1 MVSHRWREMAA
12 RRWSVTPVRSHGR
25 LMQHGR
31 KCTFFFF
38 SPHSMM
44 DSISCDG
51 RKSLPELTPHL
62 QQVALTGPWVTPSPK
77 FPQGHRRANRQLSPD
92 CLATGD
98 VAVAQLWMYHL
109 RKCVYG
115 RSVHTFEGWDRKTAC
130 SFSCTIIWRNGLK
143 QQPLLHIKTY
153 KLCFV

>member
-1 MVSHRWREMAA
+1 MAA

-38 SPHSMM
+38 HPTPWWTAWLLRPSQEMLSQEINPSSP
-44 DSISCDG
+44 
-51 RKSLPELTPHL
+51 
-62 QQVALTGPWVTPSPK
+62 LTGPWVTPPPK
-77 FPQGHRRANRQLSPD
+77 FPQGHRRAGRQLSPD

-98 VAVAQLWMYHL
+98 VAVAQLWMHHL

-115 RSVHTFEGWDRKTAC
+115 RSVYTFEGWDRKTAC

-143 QQPLLHIKTY
+143 QQALLHIKTWNLCY